1 MRRSII
7 SLLALLGFGLFATAQ
22 TQSDLRFNEV
32 NIERDTSGCVVEA
45 WAEIY
50 NTSTTALDMTGLYIS
65 NDRNNL
71 KMYKIPY
78 GSIYSQVMSQGY
90 VVVHGNGESAGGPM
104 YSNIDFATS
113 EKLYL
118 VENNGYTVIDSVEVP
133 KSGGI
138 SRDKDGVGEWVV
150 TKNVTSCQS
159 NVEKSGV
166 STAERFMQVD
176 PHGGGMALI
185 SMSVVFSAL
194 VMLAIVFTFIG
205 NYFSKH
211 AEPEVTSKKKKK
223 SKKHKKESE
232 VVVAKSKDDED
243 LELAL
248 ATVVVLHKQDKHD
261 EVSGVITIE
270 RKDNRLWKR
279 TTIFQ

>member
-1 MRRSII
+1 MRKSII
-7 SLLALLGFGLFATAQ
+7 SLVALLSLGVSALAQ

-32 NIERDTSGCVVEA
+32 NIERDTSGCVTEA

-78 GSIYSQVMSQGY
+78 GSAYPQIMSQGY
-90 VVVHGNGESAGGPM
+90 VVVHGNGESAGGPL
-104 YSNIDFATS
+104 YTSIDFASS

-133 KSGGI
+133 KCGNV
-138 SRDKDGVGEWVV
+138 SRVKDGVGEWAASER
-150 TKNVTSCQS
+150 VTSCQS
-159 NVEKSGV
+159 NVEESGI
-166 STAERFMQVD
+166 TNAERFMQVD
-176 PHGGGMALI
+176 PHGAGMALI

-194 VMLAIVFTFIG
+194 VMLAIVFTYIG

-211 AEPEVTSKKKKK
+211 GAPETTSKKKKK
-223 SKKHKKESE
+223 QKKQKVE
-232 VVVAKSKDDED
+232 VEVPAKNEEDAD

-248 ATVVVLHKQDKHD
+248 ATVVVLHKQEKHD

>member
-7 SLLALLGFGLFATAQ
+7 SLLALLGFGLFAAAQ

-78 GSIYSQVMSQGY
+78 GSSYPQIMSQGF
-90 VVVHGNGESAGGPM
+90 VVLHGNGESAGGPL
-104 YSNIDFATS
+104 YTSIDFATS
-113 EKLYL
+113 ERLYL
-118 VENNGYTVIDSVEVP
+118 VENNGYTVIDSVVIP
-133 KSGGI
+133 KAGGI
-138 SRDKDGVGEWVV
+138 SRVEDGVGEWVV

-159 NVEKSGV
+159 NVEKTGV

-211 AEPEVTSKKKKK
+211 AEPEVAKKKKK

-232 VVVAKSKDDED
+232 VVVAKSEADED